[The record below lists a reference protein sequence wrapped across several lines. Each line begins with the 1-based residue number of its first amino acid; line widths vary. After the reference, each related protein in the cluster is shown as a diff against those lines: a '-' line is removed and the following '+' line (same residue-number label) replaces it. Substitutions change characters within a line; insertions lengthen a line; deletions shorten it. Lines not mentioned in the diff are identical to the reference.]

1 MNMSVFLRKLMLYVP
16 VKMVPAVS
24 GIFLVFFLYKSFPAG
39 EYVSYSVSLFCALI
53 AAQLCAGWVGNSY
66 IYYYSGVEDKSSFVS
81 NCIFVILCIAPVASV
96 LAATIS
102 TLFVDEAGVFVL
114 VWMLCLSQIVFF
126 FLSSICQAGF
136 LVRQQLFAV
145 IMQAVAQI
153 GLVLYYFKFRE
164 IDLENALLALIA
176 GYSVAAFSMFM
187 YLSRIFNFSNPL
199 SNIGQ
204 LKFDLKRVYQ
214 YGGALSPW
222 IFGMLVMA
230 GADRLAIG
238 YYEIEHGDSYLSLK
252 DLFVGGGGLLSMPLL
267 MMVHPFLI
275 KKFREGTFAINIIES
290 SSSFLVVA
298 FALLWSVLYFV
309 GFDFFERITGKEIG
323 ASRLVIFYAFA
334 GVFLNSAA
342 VYFQKRLE
350 VHRKMKLLAYISL
363 ASALMSIGF
372 AWIGGGLW
380 GLHGIALGVLLAQLI
395 YFVYVVSSLYKRLSV
410 YRSFVLPGIISTLAF
425 SSGYFLDFA
434 LTLELN
440 YSMWW
445 VEPLFWLAGFSL
457 ISILAFIFGVR
468 WREFMRA
475 TL

>member
-16 VKMVPAVS
+16 VKLVPAVS

-39 EYVSYSVSLFCALI
+39 EYVSYSVSLFCSLM
-53 AAQLCAGWVGNSY
+53 AAQLCAGWVGNSF
-66 IYYYSGVEDKSSFVS
+66 IYYYSGVGDRSSFVS
-81 NCIFVILCIAPVASV
+81 NCIFVILCIAPFAAL

-102 TLFVDEAGVFVL
+102 AMFVDESGVFVL
-114 VWMLCLSQIVFF
+114 VWLLCLSQIVFF

-136 LVRQQLFAV
+136 MVKQQLVAV
-145 IMQAVAQI
+145 ILQAAAQI
-153 GLVLYYFKFRE
+153 GLVLYYFNFAE
-164 IDLENALLALIA
+164 IDLENALFALIA
-176 GYSVAAFSMFM
+176 GYSVAVILMFV
-187 YLSRIFNFSNPL
+187 YLSRIFIFSNPF
-199 SNIGQ
+199 SNVGQ
-204 LKFDLKRVYQ
+204 LRFDLKSIFQ

-238 YYEIEHGDSYLSLK
+238 YYEVQFGDSYLSLK

-275 KKFREGTFAINIIES
+275 KKFRDGVFAISIIES
-290 SSSFLVVA
+290 SSSFLIVA

-309 GFDFFERITGKEIG
+309 GFDFFERVTGKELG
-323 ASRLVIFYAFA
+323 ASRLIIFYAFA

-350 VHRKMKLLAYISL
+350 VHRKMKLLAFLSL

-372 AWIGGGLW
+372 AWVGGYFW
-380 GLHGIALGVLLAQLI
+380 GLHGIALGVLLAQLV
-395 YFVYVVSSLYKRLSV
+395 YFVYVISSLYKRLSV
-410 YRSFVLPGIISTLAF
+410 YRCFTLPVIISSLAF
-425 SSGYFLDFA
+425 LSGYLLNFA
-434 LTLELN
+434 LTSELDN
-440 YSMWW
+440 AIWW
-445 VEPLFWLAGFSL
+445 VDSVYWLAGFSVVSIFAL
-457 ISILAFIFGVR
+457 IKGVR
-468 WREFMRA
+468 WSEFMKA